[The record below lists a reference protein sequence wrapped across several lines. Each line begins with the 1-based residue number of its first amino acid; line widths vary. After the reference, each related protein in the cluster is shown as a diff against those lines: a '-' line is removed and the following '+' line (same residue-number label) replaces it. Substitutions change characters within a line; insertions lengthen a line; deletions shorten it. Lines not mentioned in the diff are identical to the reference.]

1 MAKTL
6 NLKIKKAKLIK
17 TLETALAERKARF
30 ENNDKL
36 EAKYDKE
43 VEAYNAAIL
52 KLIKAGKAEFEDCS
66 RYNTY
71 ATSKK
76 SKAEFSVT
84 VKIPKSLIP
93 KEPERPEGYPE
104 YRYRSDKEAIENALR
119 MLEMSDEEYVSAGT
133 VRSVSEYL

>member
-1 MAKTL
+1 MAKSL

-36 EAKYDKE
+36 EAQHQKN
-43 VEAYNAAIL
+43 VEAYNSAVL
-52 KLIKAGKAEFEDCS
+52 KIIKSGKAEFDEAT

-71 ATSKK
+71 GTRNK
-76 SKAEFSVT
+76 SKVEFSVT
-84 VKIPKSLIP
+84 VKIPKSLAP
-93 KEPERPEGYPE
+93 TEPEQPELYPQ
-104 YRYRSDKEAIENALR
+104 YQYRSDKEAIENALR
-119 MLEMSDEEYVSAGT
+119 MLEMSDDEYVSAGT